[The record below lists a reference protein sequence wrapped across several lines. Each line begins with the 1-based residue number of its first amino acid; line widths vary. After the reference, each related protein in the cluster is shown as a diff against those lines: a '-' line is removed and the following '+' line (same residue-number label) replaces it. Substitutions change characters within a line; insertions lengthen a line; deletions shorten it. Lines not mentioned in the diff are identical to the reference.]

1 MTFSRSGSLWRMS
14 RFTELKASG
23 TDRVGFPTPRS
34 GVMEAMLA
42 GANRRRL
49 PWGKPMSSETH
60 SFTSKSQSAEPQ
72 DRPSSAQRSSM
83 TPSNVILL
91 AAVGV
96 VTGVAAI
103 LNFSPF
109 GSLGRYQFSM
119 TTNGSSIIRM
129 DTTTGELSVCYGFNT
144 RKPICLPWGHDDR
157 RFAEPA
163 QPSVPRRDQ
172 Q

>member
-1 MTFSRSGSLWRMS
+1 MS

-49 PWGKPMSSETH
+49 PWGKSMSADTH
-60 SFTSKSQSAEPQ
+60 SLSSRTQSAEPLAG
-72 DRPSSAQRSSM
+72 SSPVKRSPM
-83 TPSNVILL
+83 TPSNVMLL

-96 VTGVAAI
+96 MIGVTAI

-109 GSLGRYQFSM
+109 GSLGRYQFS
-119 TTNGSSIIRM
+119 TVTDSSAIIRM
-129 DTTTGELSVCYGFNT
+129 DTTTGELSTCYGFGT
-144 RKPICLPWGHDDR
+144 RPPTCLPWGHTDR
-157 RFAEPA
+157 EFAAPVQPA
-163 QPSVPRRDQ
+163 APR
-172 Q
+172 